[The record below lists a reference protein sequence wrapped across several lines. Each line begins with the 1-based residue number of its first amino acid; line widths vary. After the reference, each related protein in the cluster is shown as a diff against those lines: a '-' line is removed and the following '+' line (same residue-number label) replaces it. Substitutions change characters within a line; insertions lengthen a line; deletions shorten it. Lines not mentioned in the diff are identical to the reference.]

1 METIPCAKLRLFV
14 DVVAPGASVF
24 HSSGPRSGIAK
35 NAQDC
40 SGSSICNLRRKKKP
54 KAFGALL
61 EDEVGKI
68 CTKSGSLISKKI
80 AKTEGIGAAV
90 DLYGPV
96 RAIGRFG
103 AMLLLRKLEIE
114 GEPYLGA
121 RAASP

>member
-1 METIPCAKLRLFV
+1 MHEEREL
-14 DVVAPGASVF
+14 D
-24 HSSGPRSGIAK
+24 
-35 NAQDC
+35 
-40 SGSSICNLRRKKKP
+40 
-54 KAFGALL
+54 
-61 EDEVGKI
+61 
-68 CTKSGSLISKKI
+68 SKKI

-114 GEPYLGA
+114 GESYLGA